1 MKRYIFS
8 LLMFFSFSFLIA
20 QNGDSCQTP
29 IEINAGNYYINN
41 IDGDSYSLNCTELD
55 YNNSNLEWF
64 SYSSDQ
70 NIFVTVTSDLE
81 SNQNDDTRLH
91 IYEGSCDNLVCVVG
105 DDDGGI
111 FNNGFLS
118 TATFQAIAGVT
129 YYIAWDS
136 FWSNSS
142 FDFQIIE
149 SDTPPASTY
158 TSFEH
163 HGIDRDYIYYE
174 PEGLEENSP
183 LVFVMH
189 GYSGDAENISNYS
202 NMNDIADEYGFAV
215 CYPRGTVDGSGNR
228 FWNVGYDFH
237 PNETV
242 DDVDFL
248 KELAIY
254 LQSEHNLNADKTFA
268 TGMSNGGEMC
278 YMLACQA
285 SETFKAVVSVAGM
298 MLQEIMDTCNPSN
311 LISIF
316 EIHGI
321 NDNVNYYNGD
331 PTSSGGWGVYP
342 SIPETIDYWAEMN
355 NCNEFS
361 TEDLPNTN
369 TTDGSYVVSE
379 KNYGADNNN
388 EVWLYK
394 VYGGGH
400 DWPGTQG
407 ANMDIDASLEA
418 WLFFNHI
425 ITNSLAVNYNEESM
439 NSLYPNPAKNSFS
452 ISSSNEFVSYVI
464 YSISGDKV
472 LIGSNKI
479 NIDISSLSSGIYF
492 VNILENNLSSTK
504 KLIVK

>member
-1 MKRYIFS
+1 MKAYIFCV
-8 LLMFFSFSFLIA
+8 LLFSTYFLSA
-20 QNGDSCQTP
+20 QNGNSCEES
-29 IEINAGNYYINN
+29 IEIIAGDYYVDN
-41 IDGDSYSLNCTELD
+41 ISGDTYSLDCTELD
-55 YNNSNLEWF
+55 SYDNSNLEWF
-64 SYSSDQ
+64 SYVSDQ

-91 IYEGSCDNLVCVVG
+91 VYEGPCDNLVCVAG
-105 DDDGGI
+105 NDDGGI
-111 FNNGFLS
+111 LYNTFLS
-118 TATFQAIAGVT
+118 TATFEATAGVT

-142 FDFQIIE
+142 FDFQLIE
-149 SDTPPASTY
+149 SNTPPESTY
-158 TSFEH
+158 NSFSH

-189 GYSGDAENISNYS
+189 GYSGDAENIRNYS

-215 CYPRGTVDGSGNR
+215 CYPRGTLDDSGNR

-248 KELAIY
+248 KELASF
-254 LQSEHNLNADKTFA
+254 LQTSNSLSIDKIFA

-285 SETFKAVVSVAGM
+285 SDTFSAVVSVAGM
-298 MLQEIMDTCNPSN
+298 MLQNIVNNCNPTN
-311 LISIF
+311 LISLF
-316 EIHGI
+316 EIHGVD
-321 NDNVNYYNGD
+321 DNVNLYNGD

-342 SIPETIDYWAEMN
+342 SIPVTIDYWAELN
-355 NCNEFS
+355 NCTEFS
-361 TEDLPNTN
+361 TEDLPNIN
-369 TTDGSYVVSE
+369 TTDGSYVISE
-379 KNYGADNNN
+379 KNFGAENNN

-400 DWPGTQG
+400 DWPGSQG
-407 ANMDIDASLEA
+407 SNMDIDASLEA
-418 WLFFNHI
+418 WLFFDHVMN
-425 ITNSLAVNYNEESM
+425 NNLGVNYNEDI
-439 NSLYPNPAKNSFS
+439 NYFVYPNPAKDSFS
-452 ISSSNEFVSYVI
+452 ISSSAETISFAI
-464 YSISGDKV
+464 YNILGDKV
-472 LIGSNKI
+472 LEGDNKI
-479 NIDISSLSSGIYF
+479 NIDITSLSSGVYF
-492 VNILENNLSSTK
+492 VNIANNNSKSVK